1 MENSLVLQARATI
14 LGRFLARSALEE
26 SQAPSFR
33 FTAFDLLLLNR
44 HAKGREHHVLQGYRF
59 VMRNTKLVRVVQKV
73 QHDKGTTGA
82 LFPRGLYDRRLW
94 CREGGGGKEGR
105 DVRKTCKRQQS
116 GNQPRRRL
124 T

>member
-44 HAKGREHHVLQGYRF
+44 HAKGREHHMLQGYRF
-59 VMRNTKLVRVVQKV
+59 VMRNAKLVRVVQKV

-94 CREGGGGKEGR
+94 CREGR
-105 DVRKTCKRQQS
+105 R
-116 GNQPRRRL
+116 PRRQKDL
-124 T
+124 QEAA